1 MALNRLIWAAFWVGI
16 TLILLSWLNM
26 VSTYVGWIGL
36 YTAAISI
43 IVAIIANRYWIPPDS
58 PP

>member
-1 MALNRLIWAAFWVGI
+1 MALNRFIWAAFWVGI

-36 YTAAISI
+36 YTSAISI